1 MNLQTQE
8 DGAWYQHVLR
18 EVMKMTKE
26 DIIRIL
32 DLAVEQSRADACNV
46 CAFAD
51 TEEWEEP
58 CKRCKRNYRD
68 YWRRGKQNEI

>member
-1 MNLQTQE
+1 
-8 DGAWYQHVLR
+8 
-18 EVMKMTKE
+18 MTKD

-32 DLAVEQSRADACNV
+32 NLALEQEKADACNGCV
-46 CAFAD
+46 FAD

-68 YWRRGKQNEI
+68 YWRRGNSE

>member
-1 MNLQTQE
+1 MRL
-8 DGAWYQHVLR
+8 Y
-18 EVMKMTKE
+18 EVNRMTKD

-32 DLAVEQSRADACNV
+32 NLALEQEKADACNG

-68 YWRRGKQNEI
+68 YWRRGDSE

>member
-1 MNLQTQE
+1 
-8 DGAWYQHVLR
+8 
-18 EVMKMTKE
+18 MTKD

-32 DLAVEQSRADACNV
+32 NLALEQEKADACNG
-46 CAFAD
+46 CAFVD

-68 YWRRGKQNEI
+68 YWRKKHD

>member
-1 MNLQTQE
+1 MN
-8 DGAWYQHVLR
+8 
-18 EVMKMTKE
+18 KE

-32 DLAVEQSRADACNV
+32 NLVIEQEKADGCDG
-46 CAFAD
+46 CAYAN

-68 YWRRGKQNEI
+68 YWRKGKQND

>member
-8 DGAWYQHVLR
+8 DGVKYQHVLR
-18 EVMKMTKE
+18 KVNNMNKE
-26 DIIRIL
+26 EIIRIL
-32 DLAVEQSRADACNV
+32 DLASEQVRAEACND
-46 CAFAD
+46 CAFSD

-68 YWRRGKQNEI
+68 YWRRGERE